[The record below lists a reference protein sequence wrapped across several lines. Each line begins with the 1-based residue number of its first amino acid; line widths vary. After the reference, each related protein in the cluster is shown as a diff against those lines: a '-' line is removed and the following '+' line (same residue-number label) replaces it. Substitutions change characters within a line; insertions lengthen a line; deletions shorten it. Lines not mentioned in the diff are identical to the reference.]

1 MIGENG
7 IMYFEDLQVGDSF
20 PVLKKDPITRVQ
32 LVRFAGASGDFNPL
46 HTVEEVGEQAGTGI
60 IAHGMLIM
68 GMLSQGVTSWISR
81 KNIKRIQIRFSKM
94 TYPGESIEIIGR
106 VIEKKS
112 DNVIVAEVQAKN
124 SEGEIKI
131 LGIFEASLLSRI

>member
-1 MIGENG
+1 
-7 IMYFEDLQVGDSF
+7 MYFEDLQVGDLF

-68 GMLSQGVTSWISR
+68 GMLSQGVTTWISR
-81 KNIKRIQIRFSKM
+81 KNIKRIHVRFSKM
-94 TYPGESIEIIGR
+94 TYPGESIEIVGR
-106 VIEKKS
+106 VIEKKA
-112 DNVIVAEVQAKN
+112 DNLVVGEVLAKN
-124 SEGEIKI
+124 CDGDVKVS
-131 LGIFEASLLSRI
+131 GIFEAKLPSRV